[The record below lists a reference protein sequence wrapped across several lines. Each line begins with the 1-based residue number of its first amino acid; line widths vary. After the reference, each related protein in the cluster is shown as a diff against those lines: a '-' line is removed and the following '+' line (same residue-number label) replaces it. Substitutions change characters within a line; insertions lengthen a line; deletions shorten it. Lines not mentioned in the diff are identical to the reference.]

1 MPTFSFLKT
10 LVSKITSTTEA
21 FQNTRE
27 SSVETLW
34 PLWIQEYSELR
45 AWSDK
50 QAFQRR
56 FSLGIKYVFPIVGT
70 LHPAQIT
77 TNEVVAC
84 LKLSLAATTQT
95 HWKVLVALSQFLQWC
110 TANQLYDANKRLPT
124 DIKLVEPYLGMQ
136 LHKEGGH
143 HPAIDWRDVPKFIS
157 LLLQETSISSKALL
171 FVVLT
176 VSRLQSVSS
185 AQWSEINLTQSE
197 WQIPASHMK
206 GKQGHNRPHDVPLS
220 SQAINLLNSLR
231 SPKPENE
238 SNLIFTTTGHQL
250 SGTALRKAI
259 KRINKKALNQGLNE
273 FRDSTQRNR
282 IVVTH
287 GFRAAFA
294 TWAQENGADMSVV
307 EYCLAHKDPTD
318 KHNGAYRRGRLSQQ
332 RRSLLQQW
340 ANYCFS
346 DCSNSYNE
354 KECFISF

>member
-10 LVSKITSTTEA
+10 LVSKIMSSNTDA
-21 FQNTRE
+21 FQNTKNA
-27 SSVETLW
+27 SVENLW

-56 FSLGIKYVFPIVGT
+56 FSLGVKYVFPVIGT

-84 LKLSLAATTQT
+84 LKLSLASTTQT

-110 TANQLYDANKRLPT
+110 TANQLYDSNKRLPT

-143 HPAIDWRDVPKFIS
+143 HPAIDWRDIPKFIS
-157 LLLQETSISSKALL
+157 LLLQETNISSKALL

-176 VSRLQSVSS
+176 VSRLQSVNS
-185 AQWSEINLTQSE
+185 AQWTEINLTQSE

-220 SQAINLLNSLR
+220 NQALNLLNSLS
-231 SPKPENE
+231 SPQLKN
-238 SNLIFTTTGHQL
+238 SNSLIFTTTGHQL
-250 SGTALRKAI
+250 SGTALRKVVKKI
-259 KRINKKALNQGLNE
+259 DKKAISQGLPG
-273 FRDSTQRNR
+273 FRDSFQGNR
-282 IVVTH
+282 VAVTH

-307 EYCLAHKDPTD
+307 EYCLAHKDSTD

-332 RRSLLQQW
+332 RRTLLQLW
-340 ANYCFS
+340 ADYCFS
-346 DCSNSYNE
+346 DCSNSAGENE
-354 KECFISF
+354 LHH